1 MKCANDVTSC
11 QPVDE
16 VAGRILRQRSSR
28 HSTTVERA
36 EEPWTLRTL
45 VIVAK
50 AKGLGGNRKNLAVCM
65 LQFQEH
71 SSIVRAL
78 YKYILCAKSD
88 RPCIWTH
95 SLYRWRQHE
104 CLIWKG
110 DKLNPRSSSLRLR
123 VPVSLNVLNTWLQQ
137 QCRVVMINRY
147 SKHRMKF
154 DS

>member
-1 MKCANDVTSC
+1 MKFANDVTSC

-16 VAGRILRQRSSR
+16 VAGWILRQRSSR

-36 EEPWTLRTL
+36 EEPWTLRTP

-50 AKGLGGNRKNLAVCM
+50 AKGLWGNRKNLAVCM

-71 SSIVRAL
+71 SNIVRWR
-78 YKYILCAKSD
+78 YKYILGAKSD
-88 RPCIWTH
+88 RPH
-95 SLYRWRQHE
+95 SLCRWRQHE

-110 DKLNPRSSSLRLR
+110 DKLKPWSSSWRLR
-123 VPVSLNVLNTWLQQ
+123 VPASLNVLNTWLQQ